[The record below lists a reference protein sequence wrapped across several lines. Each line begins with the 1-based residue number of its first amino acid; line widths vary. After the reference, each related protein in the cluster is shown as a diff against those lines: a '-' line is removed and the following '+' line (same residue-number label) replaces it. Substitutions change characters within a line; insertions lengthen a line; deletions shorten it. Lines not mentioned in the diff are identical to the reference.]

1 MTTLLNQRRVLLAGA
16 TGLVGGQ
23 ILRTLLAEPSVSE
36 VHALSRRPLDVSHPK
51 LEVHIVD
58 FARLP
63 ALVQADDVYL
73 ALGTTIKVAGSRAA
87 FRAVDL
93 GANLAVARA
102 AFAAGT
108 RRMGLVSAVGASAQS
123 SVFYNH
129 VKGELEDALKA
140 LHLSALVIAQPSLL
154 LDNRDGLKQPPRIG
168 EKVAIPVARLLTPI
182 LPKIYRPVSARAVA
196 RSLVKTLPTAQGLI
210 VLSSDELARIGGER

>member
-1 MTTLLNQRRVLLAGA
+1 MTTLANQRRVLLAGA

-36 VHALSRRPLDVSHPK
+36 VHALSRRPLYVSHPK
-51 LEVHIVD
+51 LAVHIVD

-123 SVFYNH
+123 SVFYNR

-168 EKVAIPVARLLTPI
+168 EKIAIPVARLLTPI

-196 RSLVKTLPTAQGLI
+196 RSLVKTLPTARGLI
-210 VLSSDELARIGGER
+210 VLSSDELARIGSER